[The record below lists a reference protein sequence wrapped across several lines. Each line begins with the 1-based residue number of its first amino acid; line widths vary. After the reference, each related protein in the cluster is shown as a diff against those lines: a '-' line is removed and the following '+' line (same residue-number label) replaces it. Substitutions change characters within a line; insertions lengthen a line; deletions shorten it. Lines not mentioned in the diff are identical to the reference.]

1 MENKKNIIA
10 IIENIRAAKEL
21 SVEEKAQFDALTLQD
36 WADLL
41 NDGEK
46 VTDLADKA
54 AKNKTLQIKKKSVQ
68 NFSQWTRKR
77 CLQHSL
83 TIRFCVK
90 TNRHGQK
97 DQCIQSC

>member
-54 AKNKTLQIKKKSVQ
+54 AKNKTLQIKK
-68 NFSQWTRKR
+68 
-77 CLQHSL
+77 
-83 TIRFCVK
+83 
-90 TNRHGQK
+90 
-97 DQCIQSC
+97 

>member
-21 SVEEKAQFDALTLQD
+21 SVEEKVQFDALTLQD

-54 AKNKTLQIKKKSVQ
+54 AKNKT
-68 NFSQWTRKR
+68 
-77 CLQHSL
+77 CLLYTSPSP
-83 TIRFCVK
+83 R
-90 TNRHGQK
+90 
-97 DQCIQSC
+97 D

>member
-46 VTDLADKA
+46 VTDLAG
-54 AKNKTLQIKKKSVQ
+54 N
-68 NFSQWTRKR
+68 
-77 CLQHSL
+77 
-83 TIRFCVK
+83 
-90 TNRHGQK
+90 G
-97 DQCIQSC
+97 